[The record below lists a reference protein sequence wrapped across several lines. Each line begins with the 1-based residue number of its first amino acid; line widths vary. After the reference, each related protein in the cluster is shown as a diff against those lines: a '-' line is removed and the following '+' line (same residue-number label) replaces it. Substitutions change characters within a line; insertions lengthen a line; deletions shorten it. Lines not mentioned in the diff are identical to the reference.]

1 MPASFQASHGLSI
14 QTMELPADLEPDNPL
29 WRFALAFWQHS
40 LAQETCLALQ
50 NEGWSVT
57 RILCAGWLALNG
69 RAYTGIEE
77 ATVTEWR
84 DRVTGSLRAI
94 RMSVPKAQIAYKI
107 LRTNLASLE
116 LEAER
121 IELALAWRSFADPKP
136 EQRNMYVCDELIQ
149 SNLAAAAPAPGV
161 IPESRQL
168 INALG
173 DIMSAFASGD
183 TQPC

>member
-1 MPASFQASHGLSI
+1 MPARSQANQGLPLK
-14 QTMELPADLEPDNPL
+14 TMVLPADLEPDNPL
-29 WRFALAFWQHS
+29 WQFALAFWQHS

-94 RMSVPKAQIAYKI
+94 RMSVPKAQAAYSA

-121 IELALAWRSFADPKP
+121 IELAIAWRSFKAPKL

-149 SNLAAAAPAPGV
+149 SNLAAAAPAASITQGT
-161 IPESRQL
+161 EQRL
-168 INALG
+168 NTLG
-173 DIMSAFASGD
+173 DIFSAFASGEV
-183 TQPC
+183 QPC